1 MNAHVAPVP
10 AGAQPEPGWHT
21 DGSPVRRPGR
31 DTRAPA
37 PDDRR
42 QRLADLL
49 RSARAGR
56 REDLHQIVA
65 ELTPLLWHVARA
77 QGLDAATCDDV
88 VQTTW
93 LSLLRNLD
101 QIRSPEALSG
111 WLVTVVRRE
120 ARRASGAGIRE
131 RPVAVDSLESV
142 PDDGRPV
149 DEALVDGERGTALWR
164 AVRQLP
170 QRCQEL
176 LRVVAFV
183 DRPDYESVAAA
194 LGMPRGSVGPTRG
207 RCLAKLRSLLTSQPE
222 WSVP

>member
-1 MNAHVAPVP
+1 MTPQV
-10 AGAQPEPGWHT
+10 
-21 DGSPVRRPGR
+21 
-31 DTRAPA
+31 APA

-42 QRLADLL
+42 AHLADLL
-49 RSARAGR
+49 LSARDGS
-56 REDLHQIVA
+56 REALHQIVA

-77 QGLDAATCDDV
+77 QGLDAAMCDDV

-101 QIRSPEALSG
+101 QIRSPEALRA

-120 ARRASGAGIRE
+120 ARRVGGVGVRE

-142 PDDGRPV
+142 PDDGRPF
-149 DEALVDGERGTALWR
+149 DELLMEGERGTALWR
-164 AVRQLP
+164 AVRQLS

-183 DRPDYESVAAA
+183 ERPDYESVAAA

-207 RCLAKLRSLLTSQPE
+207 RCLAKLRNLLMSQPE
-222 WSVP
+222 WSTT